1 MMNKITV
8 THNGRRRAETLLR
21 DHVYN
26 FIKICF
32 GIGLTRILL
41 RSYIVS
47 LIFFSFLIASRRYC
61 SI

>member
-8 THNGRRRAETLLR
+8 THDGRRRAETLLR

-41 RSYIVS
+41 RSYT
-47 LIFFSFLIASRRYC
+47 FL
-61 SI
+61 